1 MVAPNF
7 PYVAIRI
14 IMIGDYARAYNP
26 GDLVPASAV
35 EGPDAWLR
43 VGVDVKK
50 RDDGKSKS

>member
-50 RDDGKSKS
+50 RDDGKSKP